1 VYTCILLLRQES
13 FDMILMTNLSYQ
25 MRVSQVWYGYEI
37 LHAIDVLAGGY
48 LLYST
53 CYHPYLLLYLK

>member
-1 VYTCILLLRQES
+1 
-13 FDMILMTNLSYQ
+13 MILMTNLSYQ